1 MEVKISNFLSTLFW
15 NEDLI
20 SQESLILADSSSSSS
35 NIYLSDIQK
44 LSYVENINFWSRIEI
59 FSRNEHSC

>member
-1 MEVKISNFLSTLFW
+1 MEVNISNFLSTLFR

-20 SQESLILADSSSSSS
+20 SQESLILADSSSRSSSSSSSSSSS

-44 LSYVENINFWSRIEI
+44 LSEVICRKYEFLV
-59 FSRNEHSC
+59 